1 MKSILRM
8 CQMPDLFSTTLVC
21 IQRMYQLNLCGES
34 FASSEQA
41 TANNVNASLGIQI
54 GTMSRREF

>member
-1 MKSILRM
+1 
-8 CQMPDLFSTTLVC
+8 MPDNLSPPEFVLSTCAKYTVHF
-21 IQRMYQLNLCGES
+21 IYQLCGES